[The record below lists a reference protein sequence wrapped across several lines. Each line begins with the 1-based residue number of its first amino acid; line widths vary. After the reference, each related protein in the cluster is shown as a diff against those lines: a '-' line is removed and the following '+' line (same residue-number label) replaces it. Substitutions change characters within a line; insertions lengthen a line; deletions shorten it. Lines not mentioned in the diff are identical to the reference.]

1 MFSSMY
7 IPSKSEVVPL
17 VVPLII
23 TLANA
28 NGSSLYSLSV
38 NVPVT
43 DPVWAN
49 VNALIYSAIRV
60 KNCFR

>member
-1 MFSSMY
+1 MYSPGSMFSSMY
-7 IPSKSEVVPL
+7 LPSKSEVVPL

-43 DPVWAN
+43 DPV
-49 VNALIYSAIRV
+49 
-60 KNCFR
+60 